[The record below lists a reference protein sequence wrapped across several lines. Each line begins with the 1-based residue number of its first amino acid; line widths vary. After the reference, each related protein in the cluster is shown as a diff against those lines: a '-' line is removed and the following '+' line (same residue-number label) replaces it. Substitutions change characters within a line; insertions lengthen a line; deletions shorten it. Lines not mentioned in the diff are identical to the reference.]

1 MHIHLLFW
9 HRWSVQK
16 MFITFLM
23 SLSMGSIVAKTGCKM
38 HLFLVQSF
46 RSLGRISKVE
56 FQNKVSDILVL
67 FSKLLLKN
75 YELADDCSM

>member
-1 MHIHLLFW
+1 
-9 HRWSVQK
+9 
-16 MFITFLM
+16 
-23 SLSMGSIVAKTGCKM
+23 MGSIVAKTGCKM